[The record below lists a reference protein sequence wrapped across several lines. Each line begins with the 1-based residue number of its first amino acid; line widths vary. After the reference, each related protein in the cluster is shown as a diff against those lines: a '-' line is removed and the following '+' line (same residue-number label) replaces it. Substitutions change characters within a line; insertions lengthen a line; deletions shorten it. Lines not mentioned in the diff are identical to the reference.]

1 MRKRTYTALVGTES
15 ITGDDVFDST
25 AKRALA
31 RPDDI
36 DIPTVGCTNTDNRD
50 GLEPEDGLK
59 KSLGNHTDTIPTG
72 KISCVAN
79 TVPSLETTPLTT
91 IHNLVGT
98 CEIASSI
105 TPIDL
110 EYVYRCLPNSFYD
123 RRRCKTPLT
132 TPIRF
137 AFAFDFFI

>member
-15 ITGDDVFDST
+15 ITGDEFDST
-25 AKRALA
+25 TKRNALA

-36 DIPTVGCTNTDNRD
+36 DITTVGCTNTDNRD

-123 RRRCKTPLT
+123 RRRCKTLT

-137 AFAFDFFI
+137 AGRI